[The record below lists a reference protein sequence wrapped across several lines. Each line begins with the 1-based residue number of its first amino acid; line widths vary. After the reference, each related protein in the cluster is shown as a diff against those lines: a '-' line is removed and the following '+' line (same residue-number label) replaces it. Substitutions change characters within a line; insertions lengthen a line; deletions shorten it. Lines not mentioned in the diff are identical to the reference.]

1 MDSITQAALG
11 ASLAGA
17 VAGKTLGRTSLI
29 VGAALGTLPDLDVL
43 IDYGTAIA
51 NFSEHRGFTHSLL
64 VLIPLSFALAW
75 ALHRWKP
82 LVSYPRWLALTALV
96 LVTHPL
102 LDAFTTYGTQIFW
115 PFGTPVAIS
124 SIFIID
130 PLYTVPLLLGLL
142 MFLVRGPQG
151 WGVTAGLA
159 VSSLYLCWTLVGQQL
174 ITARVAPVLAEA
186 GMADARPLVQPMPFN
201 TLLWRVT
208 AQNEQN
214 RIEIVT
220 GFLDGDTPVTP
231 QYFPRQPE
239 LARAA
244 QQSEEAQRLE
254 WFTKGFVNYEL
265 QDNVLTATDI
275 RLGVPGA
282 HPFIFSLGNYA
293 NQTLTT
299 APSTKLPRPEIR
311 RDMVDILWQRMT
323 GQTTT
328 LCLATLTVPPP
339 GKSCS

>member
-17 VAGKTLGRTSLI
+17 VAGKTLGRTALL
-29 VGAALGTLPDLDVL
+29 VGAGLGTLPDLDVL

-64 VLIPLSFALAW
+64 VLIPLSFVLAW
-75 ALHRWKP
+75 ALQRWKP
-82 LVSYPRWLALTALV
+82 QVGYPRWLALTALV

-130 PLYTVPLLLGLL
+130 PLYTLPLLLGLL
-142 MFLVRGPQG
+142 MFLIRGPQG

-159 VSSLYLCWTLVGQQL
+159 VSTLYLGWTLVGQQL
-174 ITARVAPVLAEA
+174 ITERVAPVLADA
-186 GMADARPLVQPMPFN
+186 GLEEARPLVQPMPFN

-208 AQNEQN
+208 AQNEET
-214 RIEIVT
+214 RIEIIT
-220 GFLDGDTPVTP
+220 GFLDGDTPVTA

-239 LARAA
+239 LARIAR
-244 QQSEEAQRLE
+244 QSKEAQRLE
-254 WFTKGFVNYEL
+254 WFTNGFVNYDL
-265 QDNVLTATDI
+265 RGDVLTATDI

-282 HPFIFSLGNYA
+282 HPFVFALGNYD
-293 NQTLTT
+293 NQTLTPL
-299 APSTKLPRPEIR
+299 PSTQLPRPEIR

-323 GQTTT
+323 GQATD
-328 LCLATLTVPPP
+328 LCLATLTLPPP
-339 GKSCS
+339 GQSCS